1 MDQDSTIQRLY
12 QDLAV
17 HKFSPPPG
25 MSVQA
30 FHAMGTTVS
39 VIASASKSDAATT
52 LVRDLFAEWEC
63 VLSRFRPDSE
73 LSRCNRASG
82 QPFPMSALLY
92 TVLTTALTAAQDSQG
107 MYDPAMLMQ
116 LEQLGYDRT
125 FADVARQQDGHEN
138 HPVPGGAWRQIILDR
153 ERRRV
158 TLPVTVK
165 LDFGGIAKGM
175 AVDAALSRLRE
186 NGIDTALV
194 NAGGDLAVIGT
205 PPTADAWMIAIP
217 GKATGWSIPLQR
229 GALATSSRARRYWQQ
244 GNVEYH
250 HILDPRTGVSASTQ
264 MWSVTIVA
272 GTCCQA
278 EVAAKC
284 AFILGKEAGKQW
296 IDQRNLAGLLI
307 DENGLMTPTER
318 WPSNRMPEIHL

>member
-1 MDQDSTIQRLY
+1 M
-12 QDLAV
+12 
-17 HKFSPPPG
+17 
-25 MSVQA
+25 
-30 FHAMGTTVS
+30 
-39 VIASASKSDAATT
+39 
-52 LVRDLFAEWEC
+52 
-63 VLSRFRPDSE
+63 
-73 LSRCNRASG
+73 
-82 QPFPMSALLY
+82 
-92 TVLTTALTAAQDSQG
+92 
-107 MYDPAMLMQ
+107 
-116 LEQLGYDRT
+116 
-125 FADVARQQDGHEN
+125 
-138 HPVPGGAWRQIILDR
+138 
-153 ERRRV
+153 
-158 TLPVTVK
+158 TLPANVK

-272 GTCCQA
+272 GTCCPA

-318 WPSNRMPEIHL
+318 WPSDRMLEIHL